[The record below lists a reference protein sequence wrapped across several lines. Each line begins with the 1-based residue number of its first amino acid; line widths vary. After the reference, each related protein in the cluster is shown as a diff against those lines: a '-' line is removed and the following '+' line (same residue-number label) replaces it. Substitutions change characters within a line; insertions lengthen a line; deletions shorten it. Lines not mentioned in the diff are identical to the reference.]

1 MATAGKEATKE
12 LTRAQKAAVI
22 VSALDLESASAIVK
36 SLPELEM
43 EELTRAISEV
53 RTMSEDV
60 KSKAITEFNTQMR
73 AGGGGG
79 TAMVE
84 LGALLEKSIG
94 KQRAETIMT
103 RIQETK
109 VEGKFFEY
117 LNDMDPQQVVVILRQ
132 ERPQTLAL
140 IFCHIDPKRAAEIL
154 SVFDPDLQAQ
164 VIMRIGRTDRVS
176 PEIVSKVEMVLRKK
190 LSGVQSG
197 KLRVT
202 GGPKVIAQVLN
213 HVDRGTEKR
222 IFEGLQAKDANLLD
236 DIKKLMLVFEDLASL
251 PDSAAQFVLREVD
264 MNDLVLA
271 LKGASVAMKELI
283 FRNLSARAAE
293 RLKEE
298 IELMG
303 PKPKSEVEGAQQRV
317 VAVVRRLEE
326 EGKIQSARGGKGE
339 ELVA

>member
-1 MATAGKEATKE
+1 
-12 LTRAQKAAVI
+12 
-22 VSALDLESASAIVK
+22 
-36 SLPELEM
+36 
-43 EELTRAISEV
+43 
-53 RTMSEDV
+53 
-60 KSKAITEFNTQMR
+60 
-73 AGGGGG
+73 
-79 TAMVE
+79 MVE

-94 KQRAETIMT
+94 KQRAEAIMA
-103 RIQETK
+103 RIEETK
-109 VEGKFFEY
+109 AEGKFFEY

-176 PEIVSKVEMVLRKK
+176 PEIVAKVETVLRKK

-222 IFEGLQAKDANLLD
+222 IFDSLQAKDANLLD
-236 DIKKLMLVFEDLASL
+236 DVKKLMLVFEDLASL
-251 PDSAAQFVLREVD
+251 PDQAAQFVLREVD
-264 MNDLVLA
+264 MTDLTLA
-271 LKGASVAMKELI
+271 LKGSSAAMKELI
-283 FRNLSARAAE
+283 FRNLSSRAAE

-298 IELMG
+298 LELIG
-303 PKPKSEVEGAQQRV
+303 PKPKSEVESAQQRV